1 MRNLF
6 ASQRKRILKST
17 TMKRAEQRRM
27 IGQITD
33 AAEAHA
39 ADVEES
45 ANMYSYLVGG
55 TATTK
60 KSMARPRTAGGSR
73 ARAKGSADESKR
85 IRPTTASSTSIV
97 QRSART
103 PARYIRTHATN
114 KWHVRLR
121 ACLSCLLVV
130 LTCSLIRVGSVLIG
144 MKDERASRA
153 GVLSG
158 PAQ

>member
-1 MRNLF
+1 MFLRCPTRKIRKQNSERPYSAAATTAQLFLRKTENNSRIIGRGNNRVQRPSTAPFSTHSNDPDDDIKLTGRLQTGGFRMRNLF

-60 KSMARPRTAGGSR
+60 KSMARPRTAG
-73 ARAKGSADESKR
+73 
-85 IRPTTASSTSIV
+85 IV
-97 QRSART
+97 
-103 PARYIRTHATN
+103 
-114 KWHVRLR
+114 R
-121 ACLSCLLVV
+121 ACQ
-130 LTCSLIRVGSVLIG
+130 R
-144 MKDERASRA
+144 
-153 GVLSG
+153 
-158 PAQ
+158 